1 MEVRVQKWGNSLAV
15 RLPKP
20 VAKDAMLEDGSIV
33 NLRVI
38 NGKIVAE
45 PVGPRYALAD
55 LLRAVKKN
63 NLHGEVETGPP
74 LGREVW

>member
-20 VAKDAMLEDGSIV
+20 VAKDAMIEDGSMV
-33 NLRVI
+33 DVRVV

-45 PVGPRYALAD
+45 PVGPKYALVD
-55 LLRAVKKN
+55 LLRGVKKS
-63 NLHGEVETGPP
+63 NLHGEVETGAPV
-74 LGREVW
+74 GREVW